1 MQTCLISHFFAIKS
15 SATTRCKLRSVLHP
29 LPFQLALEP
38 IVGEEEDD
46 VVVGVIYKVD
56 GQKVFPREQFK
67 QQQSCRGG
75 LSAVMLE
82 PRR

>member
-1 MQTCLISHFFAIKS
+1 MSFVIDFGLVFS
-15 SATTRCKLRSVLHP
+15 P

-56 GQKVFPREQFK
+56 GWKAFPREQFK

-75 LSAVMLE
+75 LSTVVLK
-82 PRR
+82 RRR